1 MILFDRRCAVTVG
14 EEGGTGTRIDER
26 FRVVFRVVKTLTTE
40 TNVSDVQIYG
50 LGDSLRQQFLAS
62 GQVMQIEAGYAAG
75 SEILSIAD
83 ITNASIQR
91 QPPEIITKLECQDG
105 AQALKERKVA
115 LSFAPETPVQRVLDK
130 LAQELA
136 LGQRATGVQ
145 VQGVYRNGLT
155 LSTTIRDALNRVTRK
170 ADVTWSIQDRQLQIL
185 DPVLSSQGQGVL
197 LSPTSGLINSPER
210 IDDPENEEE
219 LRRGVGYRV
228 RSLLNPK
235 IRPGEQLILESV
247 EVQGQFR
254 IDTVEHT
261 CDTRGN
267 EWYTEAEVYAD

>member
-14 EEGGTGTRIDER
+14 EGGGTGTRIDER
-26 FRVVFRVVKTLTTE
+26 FRVVFRVVKTLTTD

-50 LGDSLRQQFLAS
+50 LGDSLRQQFLVP

-91 QPPEIITKLECQDG
+91 QPPEIITNLECQDG

-115 LSFAPETPVQRVLDK
+115 LSFAPETPVQRVLDR

-136 LGQRATGVQ
+136 LGQRATGVE

-170 ADVTWSIQDRQLQIL
+170 AGVTWSIQDRQLQIL
-185 DPVLSSQGQGVL
+185 DRVQPSQGQGVL
-197 LSPTSGLINSPER
+197 LSPASGLINSPER

-235 IRPGEQLILESV
+235 IRPGEQLILESAD
-247 EVQGQFR
+247 VQGQFR

-261 CDTRGN
+261 GDTRGN
-267 EWYTEAEVYAD
+267 EWYTEADVYAD

>member
-170 ADVTWSIQDRQLQIL
+170 AGVTWSIQDRQLQIL

-261 CDTRGN
+261 GDTRGN

>member
-26 FRVVFRVVKTLTTE
+26 FRVGFSVVKTLTTE
-40 TNVSDVQIYG
+40 TNVSDVQING
-50 LGDSLRQQFLAS
+50 LGDSLRQQFLAP
-62 GQVMQIEAGYAAG
+62 GQVIQIEAGYAGG

-155 LSTTIRDALNRVTRK
+155 LSTTIRDALNSVTRK
-170 ADVTWSIQDRQLQIL
+170 AGVTWSIQDRQLQIL

-197 LSPTSGLINSPER
+197 LSPTSGLINLPER

-235 IRPGEQLILESV
+235 IRPGEQLILESA
-247 EVQGQFR
+247 EVQGKFR
-254 IDTVEHT
+254 IDAVEHT
-261 CDTRGN
+261 GDTRGN

>member
-170 ADVTWSIQDRQLQIL
+170 AGVTWSIQDRQLQIL

-247 EVQGQFR
+247 EAQGQFR

>member
-26 FRVVFRVVKTLTTE
+26 FRVVFRVVKTLTTD
-40 TNVSDVQIYG
+40 TNVSDVQIFG
-50 LGDSLRQQFLAS
+50 LGDSLRQQFLVP
-62 GQVMQIEAGYAAG
+62 GQVMQIEAGYAEG

-136 LGQRATGVQ
+136 LGQRVTGVE

-170 ADVTWSIQDRQLQIL
+170 AGVTWSIQDRQLQIL
-185 DPVLSSQGQGVL
+185 DREQASQGQGVL
-197 LSPTSGLINSPER
+197 LNPTSGLINSPER

-235 IRPGEQLILESV
+235 IRPGEQLILESADV
-247 EVQGQFR
+247 EGQFR

-261 CDTRGN
+261 GDTRGN